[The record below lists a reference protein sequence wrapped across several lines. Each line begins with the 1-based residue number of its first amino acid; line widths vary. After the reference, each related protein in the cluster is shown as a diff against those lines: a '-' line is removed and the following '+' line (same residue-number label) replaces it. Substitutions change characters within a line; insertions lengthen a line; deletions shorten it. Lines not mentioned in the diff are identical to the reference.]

1 MVIHAE
7 WRTVYVCLLLAS
19 KQLYWYF
26 FFWSLSIS
34 SDIASLFV
42 QEGGIKAVEWLSV
55 LPRDNK
61 SIHNGVLGLKG
72 LIKSMFYKDV
82 YENQEY
88 MVVPFIG

>member
-1 MVIHAE
+1 M
-7 WRTVYVCLLLAS
+7 
-19 KQLYWYF
+19 
-26 FFWSLSIS
+26 
-34 SDIASLFV
+34 
-42 QEGGIKAVEWLSV
+42 

-61 SIHNGVLGLKG
+61 FIHNGVLGLKG